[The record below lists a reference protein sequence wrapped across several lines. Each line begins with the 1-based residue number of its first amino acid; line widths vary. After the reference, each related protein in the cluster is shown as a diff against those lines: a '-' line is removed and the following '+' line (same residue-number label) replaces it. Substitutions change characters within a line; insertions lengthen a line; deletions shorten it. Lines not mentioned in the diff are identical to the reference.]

1 MPIMLTTARIIMM
14 LGAAALLEGCASRT
28 YDYTVSVHNASSKP
42 VMVGLAKEGAP
53 FEDTW
58 ARPEDIA
65 NDIAARGPTPGVWE
79 WGVPVQ
85 PGQTGDV
92 GQVRARLDRGA
103 QAYIRVYSGA
113 KSLDDFL
120 AISRGS
126 PNRLDIHLEPGDNH
140 FTITDADG
148 RLQVSRKR

>member
-1 MPIMLTTARIIMM
+1 
-14 LGAAALLEGCASRT
+14 
-28 YDYTVSVHNASSKP
+28 
-42 VMVGLAKEGAP
+42 MVGLAKEGSP
-53 FEDTW
+53 YEDAW

-65 NDIAARGPTPGVWE
+65 NDIAARGPTPNTWE

-92 GQVRARLDRGA
+92 GKVRARLDRGSVA
-103 QAYIRVYSGA
+103 FVRVYAGS

-126 PNRLDIHLEPGDNH
+126 PNRLDVPLEPGENRLV
-140 FTITDADG
+140 ITEGDG
-148 RLQVSRKR
+148 RLRVKRQ